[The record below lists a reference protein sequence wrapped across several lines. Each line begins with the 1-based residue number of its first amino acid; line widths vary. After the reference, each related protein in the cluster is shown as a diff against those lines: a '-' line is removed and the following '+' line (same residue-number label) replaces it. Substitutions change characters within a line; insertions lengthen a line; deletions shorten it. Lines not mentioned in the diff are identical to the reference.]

1 MAIFKGRVRVRYGY
15 SRWGYTRNNGKGWH
29 GGSDEE
35 GLDST
40 TIRMPDYKGKSIS
53 GRVVTARK
61 VDRSTG
67 SKTWEWGWYVC
78 VELDAGQTPDAV
90 NCLYFCHNA
99 RNLVSVGQRVKSGDA
114 LAVMGSTGNAAL
126 ASPPFAH
133 CHFEVRATATG
144 KGLDPTVYAGC
155 PNEVG
160 TYGDQPAQTS
170 GEEVLIDVSHH
181 QGAIDWASVPYRAI
195 VRIGYRDYGR
205 GKLMKD
211 EQYDANLAG
220 AKANAKLFGF
230 YFFSQAITVDE
241 AREEADFCASLA
253 PTGYPLFF
261 DSEWGHTTDAGIHDG
276 RADNLTKDQRTAIAM
291 AFCDKAKAHGFTA
304 GVYTFTSFASANI
317 DYAYLCEDYIGWLG
331 NNFDP
336 SISWKDLEW
345 IRDFWD
351 GPMVIKGI
359 LDPEDARDA
368 VRFGAD
374 GIVVSNHG
382 GRQLDGVLSSARA
395 LPAIA
400 DAVKGDIAIL
410 ADSGIRNGLDVVR
423 MIALGADTVLLGR
436 AFLYALATA
445 GQAGVANLLNLIE
458 KEMKVAMTLTGAK
471 SISEITQDSLVQG
484 LGKELPA
491 ALAPMAK
498 GNAA

>member
-1 MAIFKGRVRVRYGY
+1 MRYNY
-15 SRWGYTRNNGKGWH
+15 ARFGYTRGGGKTWH
-29 GGSDEE
+29 GGIDLEALDDE
-35 GLDST
+35 
-40 TIRMPDYKGKSIS
+40 TIYMPTYKGKSIS
-53 GRVVTARK
+53 GTVTRARIVTDK
-61 VDRSTG
+61 SNA
-67 SKTWEWGWYVC
+67 TWEWGYYVC
-78 VELDAGQTPDAV
+78 VQLDTNQTPDAV
-90 NCLYFCHNA
+90 NYLYFCHCA
-99 RNLVSVGQRVKSGDA
+99 KLLVKAGQRVKSGDA
-114 LAVMGSTGNAAL
+114 LAIMGNTGNAAL
-126 ASPPFAH
+126 ADPPYKH

-317 DYAYLCEDYIGWLG
+317 DYAYLCEDYIGWLADTRTNYDKTLPRYIHQYG
-331 NNFDP
+331 QGSVAGIP
-336 SISWKDLEW
+336 KVVDL
-345 IRDFWD
+345 
-351 GPMVIKGI
+351 
-359 LDPEDARDA
+359 
-368 VRFGAD
+368 
-374 GIVVSNHG
+374 NH
-382 GRQLDGVLSSARA
+382 LVKT
-395 LPAIA
+395 LPAVDKPASKLQVITIGPVSQGDA
-400 DAVKGDIAIL
+400 DAIYLLSKE
-410 ADSGIRNGLDVVR
+410 RGLTD
-423 MIALGADTVLLGR
+423 AG
-436 AFLYALATA
+436 LY
-445 GQAGVANLLNLIE
+445 
-458 KEMKVAMTLTGAK
+458 K
-471 SISEITQDSLVQG
+471 SEWV
-484 LGKELPA
+484 EV
-491 ALAPMAK
+491 
-498 GNAA
+498 